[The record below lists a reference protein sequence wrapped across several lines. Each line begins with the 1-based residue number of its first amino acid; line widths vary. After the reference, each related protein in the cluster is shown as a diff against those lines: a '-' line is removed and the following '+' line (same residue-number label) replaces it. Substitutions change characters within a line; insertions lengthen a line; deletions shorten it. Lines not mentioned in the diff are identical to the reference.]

1 VSLGGTDVDVDV
13 QPSAAGQ
20 LGEGRAGGAGWTRD
34 PRLGGSLVMRV
45 LTSLVRRSTW
55 PGHMMRR
62 ATRQHTASRTQ
73 RHPDTTKGLIRS
85 NC

>member
-1 VSLGGTDVDVDV
+1 VSLGGTDVDVGV

-62 ATRQHTASRTQ
+62 ATASILVVGWTAAL
-73 RHPDTTKGLIRS
+73 PLVW
-85 NC
+85 